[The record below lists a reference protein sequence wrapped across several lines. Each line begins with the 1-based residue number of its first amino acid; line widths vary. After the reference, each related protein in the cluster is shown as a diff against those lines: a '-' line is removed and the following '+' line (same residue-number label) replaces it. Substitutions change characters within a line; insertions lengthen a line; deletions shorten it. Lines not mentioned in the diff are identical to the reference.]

1 LFDELQLMQRMSQ
14 MKPGLKIGAVIEY
27 ALQVQPEMEAQFNGV
42 RVHPLYST
50 ASMIQHLEWAA
61 RQHILP
67 FLETGEEGVGYH
79 IDVKHLQPTPI
90 GQTVILQAV
99 VQEIQERRVICS
111 VKAWQLQEPRDPDS
125 SSKVLSPK
133 VLIGEGT
140 ITQALVP
147 VTHLY
152 RCLQSGLHH

>member
-1 LFDELQLMQRMSQ
+1 
-14 MKPGLKIGAVIEY
+14 MKPGLKVGAAIEY
-27 ALQVQPEMEAQFNGV
+27 ALQVQPEMQAQFNGML
-42 RVHPLYST
+42 VHPLYST

-67 FLETGEEGVGYH
+67 FLEPGEEGVGYH

-90 GQTVILQAV
+90 GETVILQAV
-99 VQEIQERRVICS
+99 VQEIQERRVICA

-125 SSKVLSPK
+125 PSEALTHKI
-133 VLIGEGT
+133 LIGEGT

-147 VTHLY
+147 VAHLY
-152 RCLQSGLHH
+152 RCLPSEGNP